1 MNNLQHDKINQSFF
15 IQILLFIVFYTAIF
29 SAFINT
35 SLISIGLTILMLCL
49 FIQKIKFSII
59 ELFLIL
65 ILLGYIT
72 ITLTLSESTTVPLK
86 NFRFWY
92 GIILYLILFKI
103 FDPQRFINMYFFAII
118 VCYNNR

>member
-1 MNNLQHDKINQSFF
+1 MNNSQYDKINQSFF
-15 IQILLFIVFYTAIF
+15 IQILLFVVFYTAIF

-49 FIQKIKFSII
+49 FISENKFSII
-59 ELFLIL
+59 ELFIIL

-72 ITLTLSESTTVPLK
+72 ITLTLSESTTAPLK

-103 FDPQRFINMYFFAII
+103 FDPQD
-118 VCYNNR
+118 C